1 MNLNDY
7 YMIIEALSSC
17 AIEGN
22 KEAIRLLELQKN
34 DMGKFIIEVE
44 RFLEKEVVVN
54 EKNLNS

>member
-1 MNLNDY
+1 
-7 YMIIEALSSC
+7 MIIEALSSC